1 MKVRNLEACQKQIRT
16 KMAAVNKRL
25 KFVILQ
31 QVNII
36 SLLSIFKNEN
46 FTYELSNS
54 GKHFI
59 RLIGFHWSIWSMLWK
74 SPSLLF

>member
-16 KMAAVNKRL
+16 KMAAVNKKL

-36 SLLSIFKNEN
+36 SLLLHQILAAIDN
-46 FTYELSNS
+46 YEYSRMR
-54 GKHFI
+54 I
-59 RLIGFHWSIWSMLWK
+59 
-74 SPSLLF
+74 LLMNCRILVNIL